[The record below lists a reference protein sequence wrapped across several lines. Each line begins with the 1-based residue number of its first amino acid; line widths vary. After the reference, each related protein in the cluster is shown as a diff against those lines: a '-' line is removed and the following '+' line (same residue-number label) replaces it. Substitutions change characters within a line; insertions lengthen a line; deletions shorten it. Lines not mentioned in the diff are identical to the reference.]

1 MGKIGE
7 NIRNFRKFR
16 GIKQQDLADMLDRTK
31 SVISNWERGAN
42 FPDVET
48 CEKLCKILQVTPNEL
63 FGWEENKDYINYQKR
78 LFLYQEQIEKLMK
91 QKEKIDKEIHDLET
105 RKYKE
110 CPPDDFAGD

>member
-16 GIKQQDLADMLDRTK
+16 GIKQQDLADMLNRTK

-63 FGWEENKDYINYQKR
+63 FGWEENKEYSNYQKR
-78 LFLYQEQIEKLMK
+78 LLAYQSQIERLTK
-91 QKEKIDKEIHDLET
+91 QKETIEQAIHALENKKIKE
-105 RKYKE
+105 Y
-110 CPPDDFAGD
+110 PPEDFIED